1 MLRCRKDQRGS
12 AIVESAILIVAMV
25 AVVLWTHVLLDIAL
39 AKIKTQEVV
48 RYAAWEFPAYQLSD
62 YSKNG
67 GTQSKHN
74 TLVNKAKDA
83 IRQDVQ
89 DRYSHSLDSAYNYRN
104 PKKEFKPLSLSQYE
118 LSNIMVNNKD
128 VTELFILNTI
138 INIINMFGGGLFG
151 TSPFNNKGYVEVT
164 ASITIH
170 INESDPN
177 KWRIQD
183 RFMQDSQGGFFR
195 ERMYGA
201 FRQKTLREKYYL
213 LVDDWA
219 MYDGRSVYPKMF
231 SSNGGGQSADNYD
244 YQQQVERV
252 SMFGNLG
259 NKIKIPDG
267 QLQSLAGMEGFNP
280 LLTRLASVRFKY
292 VPGALTQ
299 DKKYLDGVVDL
310 DVSGGQNVFVTA
322 PYCDMENGENP
333 YLFCQGDYK
342 RIHEM
347 RGNCY
352 MGCPQKG
359 FGGKWSC
366 NFTQGLVVDECANP

>member
-1 MLRCRKDQRGS
+1 MQKVSTNQRGS
-12 AIVESAILIVAMV
+12 AIVESTILIVAMV
-25 AVVLWTHVLLDIAL
+25 AIVLWSHVLLDIAL

-48 RYAAWEFPAYQLSD
+48 RYAAWEFSAFQLSD

-74 TLVNKAKDA
+74 QMINKAKDA

-118 LSNIMVNNKD
+118 LTNLMVNNKEL
-128 VTELFILNTI
+128 TELTILNTV

-164 ASITIH
+164 ASIAIH
-170 INESDPN
+170 VNESNPN
-177 KWRIQD
+177 KWQIQS
-183 RFMQDSQGGFFR
+183 RFLQDSQRGFFR

-201 FRQKTLREKYYL
+201 FRQKTLREKFYL

-231 SSNGGGQSADNYD
+231 SGGGGGASADNYD
-244 YQQQVERV
+244 YQQQVERI
-252 SMFGNLG
+252 SMFGNLA
-259 NKIKIPDG
+259 NKIKITDG

-280 LLTRLASVRFKY
+280 LLTRLASVRFKNT
-292 VPGALTQ
+292 PGAQNEAGTVELE
-299 DKKYLDGVVDL
+299 
-310 DVSGGQNVFVTA
+310 VSGGQNVFATA
-322 PYCDMENGENP
+322 PYCDMENGANP
-333 YLFCQGDYK
+333 YSSCTGDYK
-342 RIHEM
+342 NIHQK

-352 MGCPQKG
+352 MGCPKKQ
-359 FGGKWSC
+359 FGGKWLC
-366 NFTQGLVVDECANP
+366 DYTQAGAADECQNP

>member
-1 MLRCRKDQRGS
+1 MLRCRKNQRGS

-48 RYAAWEFPAYQLSD
+48 RYAAWEFSAYQLSD

-118 LSNIMVNNKD
+118 LSNIMLNNKD

-170 INESDPN
+170 INESDTN
-177 KWRIQD
+177 KWIIQN

-195 ERMYGA
+195 EKMYGA

-231 SSNGGGQSADNYD
+231 SSGGGGQSADNYD

-259 NKIKIPDG
+259 NKIKITDG

-280 LLTRLASVRFKY
+280 LITRLASVRFLNSPTSGKDESGT
-292 VPGALTQ
+292 VELE
-299 DKKYLDGVVDL
+299 
-310 DVSGGQNVFVTA
+310 VSGGQNVFVTA
-322 PYCDMENGENP
+322 PYCDMENGANP
-333 YLFCQGDYK
+333 YSSCTGVYK
-342 RIHEM
+342 SIHQK

-352 MGCPQKG
+352 MGCPKKQ
-359 FGGKWSC
+359 FGKKWSC
-366 NFTQGLVVDECANP
+366 DYSQIGATDECSLP